1 MPEWQ
6 GTNAPS
12 IFLMAKIQN
21 HYGGPG
27 GIRTPEVV
35 DKGFTVL
42 PIWPLW
48 NRPEKN
54 YESINA
60 RITNPGGLC

>member
-1 MPEWQ
+1 MRVAQSSEFEKGRRVRMLLLFFDGKRENQ
-6 GTNAPS
+6 
-12 IFLMAKIQN
+12 
-21 HYGGPG
+21 YGGPG

-48 NRPEKN
+48 NRPKK
-54 YESINA
+54 
-60 RITNPGGLC
+60 